1 MFLLSFPPDICPS
14 TQPANL
20 CLSTLSL
27 SVHTFTYLP
36 FLPSSYPTLSD
47 FLLPCSLYKS
57 KKIKDSLVICSS
69 LGIILIPD
77 FHHVSL
83 VFLVSLCCATAQHKV
98 TFPSSPEEIILYQS
112 IWQTDGCMD
121 VGRVQRLICS
131 QGHVEMIGNV
141 GHISPSDMSS
151 DWCVGDFL
159 VLFMC
164 CDNPVLNIYD
174 ILSCLLSLAQRRFDA
189 WLLHFSL
196 LTQC

>member
-1 MFLLSFPPDICPS
+1 MSVYEQPLNYLYIYVCVCVCVYFAWVNFVVFQLCLNKSVKNSLEIKDSWSDMFLLSFPPDICPS

-83 VFLVSLCCATAQHKV
+83 VFLVSLCCATASHKV
-98 TFPSSPEEIILYQS
+98 TFPSSPEERTLYQS

-121 VGRVQRLICS
+121 VGRV
-131 QGHVEMIGNV
+131 
-141 GHISPSDMSS
+141 
-151 DWCVGDFL
+151 
-159 VLFMC
+159 
-164 CDNPVLNIYD
+164 
-174 ILSCLLSLAQRRFDA
+174 
-189 WLLHFSL
+189 
-196 LTQC
+196 